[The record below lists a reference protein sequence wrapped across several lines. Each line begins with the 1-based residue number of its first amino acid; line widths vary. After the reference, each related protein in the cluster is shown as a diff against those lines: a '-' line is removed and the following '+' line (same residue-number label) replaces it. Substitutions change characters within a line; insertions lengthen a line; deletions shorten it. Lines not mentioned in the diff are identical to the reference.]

1 MTQALQAAVAS
12 ASQLPP
18 EEQDALAALLVAE
31 MESEQRWNELFA
43 NSQSTLA
50 QLAQQAL
57 VEHEAGLSEPLVPL
71 E

>member
-43 NSQSTLA
+43 NSQATLA

-57 VEHEAGLSEPLVPL
+57 DEHEAGLSEPLVPL

>member
-43 NSQSTLA
+43 HSQTTLA

>member
-31 MESEQRWNELFA
+31 MESEQRWNELFL
-43 NSQSTLA
+43 NSQTTLA

>member
-43 NSQSTLA
+43 NSQTTLA

-57 VEHEAGLSEPLVPL
+57 VEHEAGLSEPLVPM

>member
-43 NSQSTLA
+43 NSQAT
-50 QLAQQAL
+50 LAQQAL

>member
-1 MTQALQAAVAS
+1 
-12 ASQLPP
+12 
-18 EEQDALAALLVAE
+18 

-43 NSQSTLA
+43 NSQTTLA

>member
-43 NSQSTLA
+43 NSQTTLA

>member
-43 NSQSTLA
+43 NSQATLA

-57 VEHEAGLSEPLVPL
+57 FEHEAGLSEPLVPL

>member
-31 MESEQRWNELFA
+31 MENEQRWNELFP
-43 NSQSTLA
+43 NSQTTLA

>member
-57 VEHEAGLSEPLVPL
+57 VEHEAGLSEPLVPM

>member
-1 MTQALQAAVAS
+1 MTQALQVAVAS

-43 NSQSTLA
+43 NSQTTLA

>member
-1 MTQALQAAVAS
+1 MTQALEAAVAS

-18 EEQDALAALLVAE
+18 EEQDALAALLVAA

-43 NSQSTLA
+43 NSQTTLA

>member
-1 MTQALQAAVAS
+1 MTRALQAAVAS

>member
-57 VEHEAGLSEPLVPL
+57 FEHEAGLSEPLVPL